1 MDRQKIIESMEEIIQ
16 SCRRQL
22 IENNESIMA
31 NIGNTAK
38 LAFGTV
44 KAKIAGTDDD
54 VTLID
59 TFHKAVSD
67 FEQAIKNK
75 DKVRATQILDEME
88 SYVEKYKNTLPS

>member
-1 MDRQKIIESMEEIIQ
+1 MDRQKIIASMEEIIQ

-22 IENNESIMA
+22 VENNESILA

-38 LAFGTV
+38 LAFETV
-44 KAKIAGTDDD
+44 KAKVAGTDYD

-59 TFHKAVSD
+59 TFHKAVSS

-88 SYVEKYKNTLPS
+88 SYIEKYKNSLSS

>member
-38 LAFGTV
+38 LAFGTI
-44 KAKIAGTDDD
+44 KAKITGTDYD

-67 FEQAIKNK
+67 FEHAIKNK
-75 DKVRATQILDEME
+75 DKERATQILDEME
-88 SYVEKYKNTLPS
+88 SYIEKYKNTLIS